1 MKLVRGTKMERRSCI
16 FRFADVEV
24 DERNF
29 SVAKAGEVLSV
40 EPKVF
45 KVLQFLLHHPGR
57 VVTKDELLDA
67 VWSDTSVSESSLT
80 RTVATL
86 RRLLGDDIH
95 EPRYIAT
102 IPTVGYRFLCN
113 PQVSEDGFVPA
124 TPFGGIAESLALPTP
139 TSIPASPAEKPRPRQ
154 KRGLIIVA
162 ACFVCALL
170 TAGLL
175 AYKKWHANPAPP
187 VQRALSRVSFD
198 EGLQTGATWS
208 PDGRFIAYS
217 SDRGGKFDI
226 WVQEISGGGD
236 PIQVTKGP
244 GQNWQ
249 PDWSPDGKYIA
260 YRSEDG
266 DGGIYITPAL
276 GGAGQQ
282 RKISPFGYFPRW
294 SPDSSRILFQSAMG
308 YERKKVYVVG
318 LDGDSPREVLTDLR
332 QHGLDAVFAIWHPD
346 GKRIT
351 AWTDDASDAFP
362 VPASAIPSF
371 STEPVDG
378 GPAIESRVPPEL
390 EKQIDAAG
398 AGPGTAEL
406 RMDFRF
412 AWAPSGKAVFFERSF
427 HGARNVWRMTVDPVT
442 LQPVKIERLTTSPGF
457 DAELSISPDGTRL
470 AFTGEHHQLRA
481 WAFPFDA
488 NHGRVTG
495 TGEPITTGGIEAWA
509 LSLSRDGKKLAV
521 RGTRNGQ
528 PGLWEVAVS
537 NGA

>member
-1 MKLVRGTKMERRSCI
+1 MERRSCI